1 MGPRPSPPWLW
12 AAPNY
17 LDSTKQGGETT
28 NWSTWNGYAPYQLYD
43 YNGVTVAVMGIG
55 NPNIP
60 KWDVP
65 ANWEGIYFANV
76 IETYKHYEQEM
87 TEKADLI
94 VLASH
99 SGIDSDA
106 QSDFI
111 RRLVSETNSIDLVF
125 SGHEHRNGITQIAN
139 SDGQGNPRVLPVH
152 QGSCGGPGHCDR
164 GQGHRRIHPDH
175 RKRPHVLPG

>member
-1 MGPRPSPPWLW
+1 
-12 AAPNY
+12 
-17 LDSTKQGGETT
+17 
-28 NWSTWNGYAPYQLYD
+28 
-43 YNGVTVAVMGIG
+43 MGIG

-125 SGHEHRNGITQIAN
+125 SGHEHRNGITATAPTRATASI
-139 SDGQGNPRVLPVH
+139 
-152 QGSCGGPGHCDR
+152 
-164 GQGHRRIHPDH
+164 
-175 RKRPHVLPG
+175 